1 MHNVIIIAIIYVAD
15 AITPIQICDY
25 SIYNEYMLWRSCED
39 VDMNKRQ
46 LRVFFLPRYF
56 KPKVYVYPMAG
67 SKYEILVS
75 RVGVLASI
83 VSFFRK

>member
-1 MHNVIIIAIIYVAD
+1 MGFLPRGLQGEVYPRGD
-15 AITPIQICDY
+15 
-25 SIYNEYMLWRSCED
+25 LR
-39 VDMNKRQ
+39 RQ